1 VWGKERG
8 ALVRTSRL
16 PYELVIDAV
25 SGGCGSAMHTGCVV
39 GRDRN
44 EIEQGSL
51 AMGEYI
57 RECRPDE
64 IPEMT
69 ESGSS
74 GRIVPRFI
82 NNIEWYSKIFHRTA
96 SA

>member
-1 VWGKERG
+1 M
-8 ALVRTSRL
+8 
-16 PYELVIDAV
+16 
-25 SGGCGSAMHTGCVV
+25 SGGCGSAMYTACVAR
-39 GRDRN
+39 RDRK

-51 AMGEYI
+51 VMGEYI
-57 RECRPDE
+57 RECGPDE

-74 GRIVPRFI
+74 GRIMPRFI
-82 NNIEWYSKIFHRTA
+82 NNIEWYRKVFHRLA